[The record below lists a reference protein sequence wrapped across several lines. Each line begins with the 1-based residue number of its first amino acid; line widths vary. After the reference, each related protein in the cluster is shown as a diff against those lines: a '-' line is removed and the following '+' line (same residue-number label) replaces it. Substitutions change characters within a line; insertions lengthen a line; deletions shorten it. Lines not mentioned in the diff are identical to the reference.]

1 MSKILSNKKVT
12 LVSGILIAYQV
23 FLGSLAA
30 FGIIRVS
37 IGLIQ
42 GDFNNASFSMY

>member
-1 MSKILSNKKVT
+1 MSRVISNKKIT
-12 LVSGILIAYQV
+12 LATGVLITYQV
-23 FLGSLAA
+23 FLTSLAA

-42 GDFNNASFSMY
+42 GDFNNVSFSMY